1 MKFIYTS
8 TCRYIN
14 LYLYKHFLVSLSYYT
29 ISDIWINILTNFLI
43 IFFLS
48 NYIEET
54 VPQIEKFYLG
64 IAIIMRIS
72 FTVGKH
78 TFIQDRKLISN
89 ALLFLAVTMF
99 ANKLCLPWQQNT
111 EKKKY
116 HLQIS
121 AILSKQLLVPLK
133 GSQEFKT

>member
-1 MKFIYTS
+1 MNK
-8 TCRYIN
+8 
-14 LYLYKHFLVSLSYYT
+14 YLDQFLNHF
-29 ISDIWINILTNFLI
+29 
-43 IFFLS
+43 FFLS

-78 TFIQDRKLISN
+78 TFIHDRKLISN

-99 ANKLCLPWQQNT
+99 ANKLCLP
-111 EKKKY
+111 
-116 HLQIS
+116 
-121 AILSKQLLVPLK
+121 
-133 GSQEFKT
+133 